1 MKKYFTYPLKVILYF
16 LYSYWLTT
24 LLGVLLTI
32 LFAMIFDPLSP
43 QELGVSA
50 SQAPAYLMTIPY
62 HPLLNLAVWPWF
74 AWLYWRGLPSAI
86 ARKHEMINVGI
97 FWAITTIIIDLIGWV
112 LIPHVWAMTFKEFYI
127 DYQPWITLIYLIIF
141 ASPVM
146 VSYFYGL
153 TKRQHKAI

>member
-16 LYSYWLTT
+16 LYSYWLAT

-32 LFAMIFDPLSP
+32 LFAMIFDPPSP

-74 AWLYWRGLPSAI
+74 AWLYWRRLPSAI
-86 ARKHEMINVGI
+86 DRKHEMINVGI

-127 DYQPWITLIYLIIF
+127 DYQPWITLIYLIII
-141 ASPVM
+141 ASPV
-146 VSYFYGL
+146 VVGYFFG
-153 TKRQHKAI
+153 RGGRRVV